1 MNMMELNNYINV
13 NVKDAITRLDG
24 VSSAEVMSLEEYSM
38 RIWLDPL
45 RMAGL
50 GISTTDIANAVQSQ
64 NIQAA
69 AGSIGTEKSNSYMS
83 YKLNVKGRLVTAEEF
98 GNIVLRHDSE

>member
-1 MNMMELNNYINV
+1 
-13 NVKDAITRLDG
+13 
-24 VSSAEVMSLEEYSM
+24 M

-50 GISTTDIANAVQSQ
+50 GISTSDITAAVESQ

-69 AGSIGTEKSNSYMS
+69 AGSIGTENSNKYVN
-83 YKLNVKGRLVTAEEF
+83 YKLNVKGRLSSAEEF
-98 GNIVLRHDSE
+98 EDIII